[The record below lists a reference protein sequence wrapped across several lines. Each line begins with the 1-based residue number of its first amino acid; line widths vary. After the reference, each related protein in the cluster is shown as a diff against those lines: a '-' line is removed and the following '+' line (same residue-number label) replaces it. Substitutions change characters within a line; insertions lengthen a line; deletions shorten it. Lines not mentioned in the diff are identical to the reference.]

1 MEIPK
6 QIDTNEKKA
15 WFMVG
20 YLYNLA
26 VKNRKARGS
35 VVSGENEAFK
45 FQQIRANNQSFFKI
59 IADDI
64 IPELCTN
71 NNLKLAEFHKSQ
83 IYSEM
88 CQYHTKSENQLT
100 NDEAKYYFSWGTSV

>member
-26 VKNRKARGS
+26 VKNKEVRGS
-35 VVSGENEAFK
+35 CVSEENEAFK
-45 FQQIRANNQSFFKI
+45 FQKIKANNESFYKF
-59 IADDI
+59 A
-64 IPELCTN
+64 N
-71 NNLKLAEFHKSQ
+71 EFSKECWHKHE
-83 IYSEM
+83 YDGLFSEM
-88 CQYHTKSENQLT
+88 ANYHMRSEHQLS
-100 NDEAKYYFSWGTSV
+100 NDEAKYYFSWGASV